1 MLKIAMSCKPAKAQ
15 MLRLAS
21 GKPEAAV
28 LVLYRRAAFIM
39 QAKWLGDLVC
49 CEVNSQ
55 GFVVFNEAASQQK
68 EQQKQPE
75 VFLTGGELPQ
85 SVCRTAL
92 LWHLVCYCIRS
103 CLRPYL
109 LG

>member
-1 MLKIAMSCKPAKAQ
+1 MAQ
-15 MLRLAS
+15 MLQLTS
-21 GKPEAAV
+21 VKHQAAL
-28 LVLYRRAAFIM
+28 LVPYRRAAFIM
-39 QAKWLGDLVC
+39 QARWLGALVC
-49 CEVNSQ
+49 FEVNSQ
-55 GFVVFNEAASQQK
+55 GFVVFNEAASHQKAQQR
-68 EQQKQPE
+68 QPE

-109 LG
+109 MG